1 MKVYISGA
9 ITKCLDYKA
18 RFNKAEANLIR
29 LGHKIINPSEMKLP
43 NSNSSWGDYMVV
55 CLMMLKDADAIYM
68 LKNYKESQGAMIEL
82 AFAER
87 MNKIIIYETNEE
99 GQEIVKWR

>member
-1 MKVYISGA
+1 
-9 ITKCLDYKA
+9 
-18 RFNKAEANLIR
+18 
-29 LGHKIINPSEMKLP
+29 
-43 NSNSSWGDYMVV
+43 MVV